1 MTTDTLNHACSL
13 KEEIDRLN
21 ELIERVKDKYFVR
34 ISFSRYTGVI
44 TNEDIEAVRA
54 NLTELI
60 RLVPQFVWHNYKRN
74 SITSKQHQ
82 Q

>member
-1 MTTDTLNHACSL
+1 MLSL

-60 RLVPQFVWHNYKRN
+60 RTRATVRLAQLQKEFDNL
-74 SITSKQHQ
+74 
-82 Q
+82 

>member
-60 RLVPQFVWHNYKRN
+60 RTRATVRLAQLQKEFDNL
-74 SITSKQHQ
+74 
-82 Q
+82 

>member
-34 ISFSRYTGVI
+34 ISFSRYTG
-44 TNEDIEAVRA
+44 A
-54 NLTELI
+54 
-60 RLVPQFVWHNYKRN
+60 LVSHKNG
-74 SITSKQHQ
+74 S
-82 Q
+82 

>member
-1 MTTDTLNHACSL
+1 TMTTDTLNHACSL

-60 RLVPQFVWHNYKRN
+60 RTRATVRLAQLQKEFDNL
-74 SITSKQHQ
+74 
-82 Q
+82 

>member
-13 KEEIDRLN
+13 KEEI
-21 ELIERVKDKYFVR
+21 DKYFVR

-60 RLVPQFVWHNYKRN
+60 RTRATVRLAQLQKEFDNL
-74 SITSKQHQ
+74 
-82 Q
+82 

>member
-44 TNEDIEAVRA
+44 TNEYSLKTLPQLKVGTLIIKTNFA
-54 NLTELI
+54 NDEKYIAQLA
-60 RLVPQFVWHNYKRN
+60 
-74 SITSKQHQ
+74 
-82 Q
+82 

>member
-1 MTTDTLNHACSL
+1 MRSL

-60 RLVPQFVWHNYKRN
+60 RTRATVRLAQLQKEFDNL
-74 SITSKQHQ
+74 
-82 Q
+82 

>member
-21 ELIERVKDKYFVR
+21 ELIERVKDKDFVR

-60 RLVPQFVWHNYKRN
+60 RTRATVRLAQLQKEFDNL
-74 SITSKQHQ
+74 
-82 Q
+82 

>member
-34 ISFSRYTGVI
+34 ISFSRYMGVI

-60 RLVPQFVWHNYKRN
+60 RTRATVRLAQLQKEFDNL
-74 SITSKQHQ
+74 
-82 Q
+82 

>member
-60 RLVPQFVWHNYKRN
+60 RTRVTVRLAQLQKEFDNL
-74 SITSKQHQ
+74 
-82 Q
+82 

>member
-34 ISFSRYTGVI
+34 ISFSRYRGVI

-60 RLVPQFVWHNYKRN
+60 RTRATVRLAQLQKEFDNL
-74 SITSKQHQ
+74 
-82 Q
+82 

>member
-21 ELIERVKDKYFVR
+21 ELIERVKDTYFFR

-44 TNEDIEAVRA
+44 TTEDIEAVRA

-60 RLVPQFVWHNYKRN
+60 RTRATVRLAQLQKEFDNL
-74 SITSKQHQ
+74 
-82 Q
+82 

>member
-60 RLVPQFVWHNYKRN
+60 RTRATVRLAQPQKEFDNL
-74 SITSKQHQ
+74 
-82 Q
+82 